1 MKKITQI
8 KLLLTLLVT
17 ISINLQS
24 QEILKPTNEKT
35 YTEYMDKVLEPL
47 IKNDSKKFKNEI
59 LYDRVYPMAKLD
71 IFNDNDSI
79 NTSNYEHFMRSWK
92 ELKSASNNP
101 KFISREKLSDIA
113 YSSERQN
120 KIQIGIINADI
131 TYINPTALAPNK
143 ASLKVVNHKIE
154 RVSEDKLQRIN
165 RRSKTPIEPTY
176 LNKRVLVISPLNSNT
191 IHTTGKVNFEFE
203 TIFLNNL

>member
-1 MKKITQI
+1 MKRLKTTIIKII
-8 KLLLTLLVT
+8 FLLLFITPK
-17 ISINLQS
+17 IFFS

-101 KFISREKLSDIA
+101 KFISRDKLSDIA
-113 YSSERQN
+113 YSYERQN

-143 ASLKVVNHKIE
+143 ASLRVVNHRIE
-154 RVSEDKLQRIN
+154 RVSENKLQRLN
-165 RRSKTPIEPTY
+165 RRRKIPIEPTY
-176 LNKRVLVISPLNSNT
+176 LNKHLLAISPLNSNT
-191 IHTTGKVNFEFE
+191 IHTTGKSILSLGLFS
-203 TIFLNNL
+203 